1 LLGVP
6 AERIATLADWLGLV
20 DAQDRDA
27 VTTRFDERVR
37 GQGEPDMLAYVMR
50 GADGALFE
58 ASDEARVIR
67 DHDGQLHR
75 VVGIVRITPAA
86 RAAVTA

>member
-1 LLGVP
+1 
-6 AERIATLADWLGLV
+6 
-20 DAQDRDA
+20 
-27 VTTRFDERVR
+27 
-37 GQGEPDMLAYVMR
+37 MR
-50 GADGALFE
+50 GADGSLLE